1 MSKFSIDVKSRTPIF
16 EQLRH
21 NITELALSGV
31 LAPDEQLPSVRA
43 LACDLAINPNTIQK
57 AYAELE
63 RDGIIYSLPARGS
76 FISSDLSAA
85 SEAAKREICAQVE
98 DAVRRAK
105 AFGISREE
113 LEALLERE
121 WR

>member
-1 MSKFSIDVKSRTPIF
+1 MSKITIDVKSRTPIF

-21 NITELALSGV
+21 NITELALSGI

-76 FISSDLSAA
+76 FVSSDLSAA
-85 SEAAKREICAQVE
+85 TNAA
-98 DAVRRAK
+98 RAEVCSSVTSAIRQARLLGVSK
-105 AFGISREE
+105 EE
-113 LEALLERE
+113 LLALLEGD